1 MILLDTNYLL
11 RFLTNDIKTQAA
23 DAKKLIKYSIEIN
36 VPVVAIAE
44 TVYFLRNYYK
54 IGKTQIVDKLT
65 SLLQQKNIKCESY
78 AHDALQIYE
87 KEIISF
93 YDCLIL
99 GEALKLEGEL
109 KTFDEKLQK
118 VYKKYLG

>member
-54 IGKTQIVDKLT
+54 KII
-65 SLLQQKNIKCESY
+65 
-78 AHDALQIYE
+78 IYFLNFE
-87 KEIISF
+87 M
-93 YDCLIL
+93 
-99 GEALKLEGEL
+99 
-109 KTFDEKLQK
+109 FDVMGQ
-118 VYKKYLG
+118 